1 MQTIKTIWVNGC
13 FDILHRGHM
22 ELFRYA
28 RSLGDRLIVGIDSD
42 YRVKTNKGD
51 NRPFNNEKD
60 RKFMLESIKY
70 IDRVVVFQTSS
81 ELRGMISYFRPD
93 IMVVGTDYK
102 DKEVIGSEFTKEVKF
117 FEKLNGYSTT
127 KILEN
132 KWLMFLI

>member
-81 ELRGMISYFRPD
+81 ELRAMISYFRPD

-102 DKEVIGSEFTKEVKF
+102 DKEVIGSEFTKSFINE
-117 FEKLNGYSTT
+117 GDDYSGQPAQVRAVCDS
-127 KILEN
+127 I
-132 KWLMFLI
+132 FS